1 MIAKKIIGLVSIFF
15 LICTMTICA
24 DGYKKYNH
32 FSSQNDYT
40 FYSNFQISNYKN
52 SRQVNDCE
60 IYFRTLSG
68 YESTDHSKKNF
79 VVRVYLK
86 NLDNPFLSS
95 TFKVDFIHFSDN
107 KKSIIYTITDARSLS
122 FNVGWPNA
130 ANNTGAIYIC
140 GDYDYKDSTRE
151 ILEKMLNHIVELDKN
166 GALYYEWGHDS

>member
-24 DGYKKYNH
+24 DGHKKYNH

-95 TFKVDFIHFSDN
+95 TFRVNFIHFSNN
-107 KKSIIYTITDARSLS
+107 KKRS
-122 FNVGWPNA
+122 VV
-130 ANNTGAIYIC
+130 
-140 GDYDYKDSTRE
+140 K
-151 ILEKMLNHIVELDKN
+151 
-166 GALYYEWGHDS
+166 